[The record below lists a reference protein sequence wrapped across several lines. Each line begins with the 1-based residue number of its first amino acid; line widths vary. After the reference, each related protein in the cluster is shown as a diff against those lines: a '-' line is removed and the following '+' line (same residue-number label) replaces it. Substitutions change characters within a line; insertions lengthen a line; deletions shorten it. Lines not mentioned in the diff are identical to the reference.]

1 MDFASWLS
9 GTCSFECAICGE
21 RFPHSIAFYCHLAA
35 DHKTRPADYAAK
47 HGSALADR
55 RTVECAH
62 CLETID
68 HEKGSLKKHFA
79 QKHPGVRMRD
89 YFEQFVKPGEEAS
102 RSAVDPVSGGPRVEG
117 AAFCQD
123 REDNQRPTRRKGRR
137 SFSSK
142 GEHNKENLLEK
153 RQITTRGT
161 KPGEEQGENQMDE
174 KEMAVKCGVC
184 GEALRD
190 AKSLLEHLKTKHR
203 KVKVAREVQKVGK
216 GDKTFKCDSCGKI
229 LSGFEAA
236 SSHIV
241 KHNHKTFSTV
251 INDVANIKSEDK
263 SKGDVAPKDDVP
275 TAHMEDCGEKSK
287 DDVVTINPGG
297 DAKAP
302 KHDIHI
308 DYFTI
313 GDEVTLEEDSAEPH
327 PQVSDQCEEEPADP
341 LVIEAPAPRPVVQV
355 AKCPLSAAC
364 PELLADERNF
374 TAHLVSTHQISDSQ
388 TLDILVA
395 KIKTHYVEI

>member
-1 MDFASWLS
+1 MDFTSWLA

-47 HGSALADR
+47 HGSALVDR
-55 RTVECAH
+55 GTVECAH

-79 QKHPGVRMRD
+79 QKHPGERMRD
-89 YFEQFVKPGEEAS
+89 YFEQFVKPSQGS
-102 RSAVDPVSGGPRVEG
+102 RSAIDPASDGGDGPRVEG
-117 AAFCQD
+117 AAIDQE
-123 REDNQRPTRRKGRR
+123 REDNRRPPRRKGRSR
-137 SFSSK
+137 SSSSK
-142 GEHNKENLLEK
+142 DGHNKENLPEK
-153 RQITTRGT
+153 RRRST
-161 KPGEEQGENQMDE
+161 KPGEEEQEE
-174 KEMAVKCGVC
+174 KEMAVNCSVC
-184 GEALRD
+184 GEALRG

-203 KVKVAREVQKVGK
+203 KVKVAKEVQKVGK

-229 LSGFEAA
+229 LAGFEAA
-236 SSHIV
+236 STHIV

-251 INDVANIKSEDK
+251 LSDVANMKKEVDREDK
-263 SKGDVAPKDDVP
+263 SKGDVAPQNDVP
-275 TAHMEDCGEKSK
+275 TETLEDCGEKSK
-287 DDVVTINPGG
+287 DDVVTVNPG

-302 KHDIHI
+302 KHDIYI
-308 DYFTI
+308 DYMTI
-313 GDEVTLEEDSAEPH
+313 GDEVTLEEESTEPQPH
-327 PQVSDQCEEEPADP
+327 VSDQCEDPADP
-341 LVIEAPAPRPVVQV
+341 LVIELPAPRPVVQV
-355 AKCPLSAAC
+355 AKCPLSSTC

-388 TLDILVA
+388 TLDILVS